1 MGDGRGDPSGFSGRG
16 DGFAGGDDTAAEA
29 ATTTYR
35 GTASASGVN
44 LFV

>member
-1 MGDGRGDPSGFSGRG
+1 MQSGFNGRG
-16 DGFAGGDDTAAEA
+16 DGFAGGDDTTAEA